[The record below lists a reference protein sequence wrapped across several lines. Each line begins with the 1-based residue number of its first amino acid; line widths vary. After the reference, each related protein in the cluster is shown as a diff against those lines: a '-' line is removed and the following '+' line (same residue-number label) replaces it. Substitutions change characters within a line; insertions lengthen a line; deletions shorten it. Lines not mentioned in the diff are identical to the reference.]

1 MSIMNFME
9 KPLKILVAI
18 FLSLMFTISLAKL
31 VICIY
36 DDYYFN
42 EDNFTLFAEQQQEG
56 EEEPTTANEV
66 DNWLTENDLGEHKK
80 LFRDNGE

>member
-1 MSIMNFME
+1 MKKS
-9 KPLKILVAI
+9 LKILVAI

-42 EDNFTLFAEQQQEG
+42 EEENFTLFVEDVEQ
-56 EEEPTTANEV
+56 EEEANNQV
-66 DNWLTENDLGEHKK
+66 DNWLTENDLGEYIK

>member
-1 MSIMNFME
+1 MKFM
-9 KPLKILVAI
+9 KKSLKILVAI

-42 EDNFTLFAEQQQEG
+42 EEENFTLFVEDVEQ
-56 EEEPTTANEV
+56 EEEANNQV
-66 DNWLTENDLGEHKK
+66 DNWLTENDLGEYIK